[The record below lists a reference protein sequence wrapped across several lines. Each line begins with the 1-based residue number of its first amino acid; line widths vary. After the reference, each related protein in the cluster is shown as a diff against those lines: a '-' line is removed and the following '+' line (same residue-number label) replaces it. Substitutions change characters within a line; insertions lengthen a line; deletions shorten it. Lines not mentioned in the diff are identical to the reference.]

1 MSIKDWVRT
10 ARAVQTHESFDGRL
24 NTGGAMIG
32 SPVYVQG
39 VDGQALSIPANAGA
53 TIPVSSAAAAG
64 YPVSVSL
71 WFRYSAS
78 SAVAELFQWGNI
90 PGMGARVYGANSV
103 YPPGTVEG
111 WVRLSSGGFALRA
124 RSEQLSPDRWHLVTL
139 TVEGTTIWGGCRARM
154 YINGTLV
161 AVQSYSG
168 GLFNLV
174 NFDRPRTMTVGVSAG
189 AVVVDELIIQEALL
203 GDSEVMGLYQSA
215 ESLTRGT
222 KRSGWGVVF

>member
-1 MSIKDWVRT
+1 
-10 ARAVQTHESFDGRL
+10 
-24 NTGGAMIG
+24 
-32 SPVYVQG
+32 
-39 VDGQALSIPANAGA
+39 
-53 TIPVSSAAAAG
+53 
-64 YPVSVSL
+64 
-71 WFRYSAS
+71 
-78 SAVAELFQWGNI
+78 
-90 PGMGARVYGANSV
+90 
-103 YPPGTVEG
+103 
-111 WVRLSSGGFALRA
+111 
-124 RSEQLSPDRWHLVTL
+124 
-139 TVEGTTIWGGCRARM
+139 M

-222 KRSGWGVVF
+222 KRSG